1 VDTIGPWELLIIV
14 LAIGLLVGANG
25 LRRWPAASAK
35 ASANS
40 AALSMRAANPATQ
53 RPRSD
58 SPPER

>member
-40 AALSMRAANPATQ
+40 AAPSMRANPATQ
-53 RPRSD
+53 RPGSD